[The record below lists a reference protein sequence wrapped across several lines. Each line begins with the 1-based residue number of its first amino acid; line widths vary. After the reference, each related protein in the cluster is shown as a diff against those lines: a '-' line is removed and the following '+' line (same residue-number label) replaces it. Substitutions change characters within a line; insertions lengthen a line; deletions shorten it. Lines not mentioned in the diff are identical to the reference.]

1 MNNKDIKNMRGIF
14 PKVLPELTK
23 EQKIIKDDF
32 MKHWLMVLRKN
43 YSIVDKF
50 NHNVVSKNRPMKF
63 LKTLE
68 VGAGIG
74 EHINYEK
81 LNEEQKKNYYAL
93 DIRKNVLNVLSN
105 EHPSINTVLGDCQ
118 EELKFNNNFFDRI
131 IAIHILEHLPNLPN
145 ALKEISRVLKKNG
158 CFQVVIPCEGSI
170 AYSLAR
176 KISAERIFKKR
187 YNSKYDWFIKTEHIN
202 LPHEIFNELK
212 KNFIIKKKSYFP
224 FMIPLEFC
232 NLCIGINLEPKI

>member
-1 MNNKDIKNMRGIF
+1 MR
-14 PKVLPELTK
+14 
-23 EQKIIKDDF
+23 
-32 MKHWLMVLRKN
+32 
-43 YSIVDKF
+43 
-50 NHNVVSKNRPMKF
+50 SK
-63 LKTLE
+63 
-68 VGAGIG
+68 
-74 EHINYEK
+74 
-81 LNEEQKKNYYAL
+81 KKNYYAL

-118 EELKFNNNFFDRI
+118 EELKFDNNFFDRI

-176 KISAERIFKKR
+176 KISAERIFNKR